1 MTKNRLKGI
10 WENAVSLADAWH
22 HFAPNDMQLTLEEM
36 PNFAQKLKNEQ
47 KPNGWL
53 DVAAIMVN
61 AQSASTTRNKFIN
74 TMRENLL
81 DDLFNKNLS
90 ALGYRYMPSKSRGL
104 VQIDPV
110 YFDYPDIDWDG
121 NRAEFNG
128 KAYHAIRIFN
138 PRDLSDDQKLRT
150 GRPGS
155 GAAIN
160 AAIKSLILENQHF
173 CTQSRKIACDQ
184 IRKFIN
190 NPIISGNGL
199 SDKNL
204 EKYILRN
211 CDCRRI
217 TINSK

>member
-10 WENAVSLADAWH
+10 WENAVPLADAWH
-22 HFAPNDMQLTLEEM
+22 HFAPRKMQSSLEKM
-36 PNFAQKLKNEQ
+36 PNFVQKLDSKQ
-47 KPNGWL
+47 KPKGTLETVVIIASAYTASAERKQFIKTMQEHLL
-53 DVAAIMVN
+53 DELFN
-61 AQSASTTRNKFIN
+61 S
-74 TMRENLL
+74 NLL
-81 DDLFNKNLS
+81 
-90 ALGYRYMPSKSRGL
+90 ALGYRYMPSESRRP

-150 GRPGS
+150 GRPSS

-160 AAIKSLILENQHF
+160 AAIKSLILEKQHF
-173 CTQSRKIACDQ
+173 CTQPRKIACDQ
-184 IRKFIN
+184 IRQFIN
-190 NPIISGNGL
+190 KPVIPGNGL

-204 EKYILRN
+204 EKYILTN
-211 CDCRRI
+211 CDCRQI
-217 TINSK
+217 KN